1 MNVNILIAEDERII
15 TLDLK
20 KTLSEL
26 GYKVVQTVHSA
37 ADAVN
42 YALEIRPDLILMDIK
57 FDDSINGVEAAYFIH
72 SRIGTPVVFISAF
85 SPDSFIKNKKSPM
98 NFSYVRK
105 PISTNEL
112 DKKIKEALSNSVK
125 MKVLSEIKAEAY
137 SNAHEKNL

>member
-1 MNVNILIAEDERII
+1 MAVNILIAEDERII
-15 TLDLK
+15 MLDLK

-42 YALEIRPDLILMDIK
+42 YALEIKPDLILMDIK
-57 FDDSINGVEAAYFIH
+57 FDDSTNGVEAAYFIH

-85 SPDSFIKNKKSPM
+85 SPDSFIKNKKAPL

-105 PISTNEL
+105 PISTDEL
-112 DKKIKEALSNSVK
+112 DQKIKEALSYSVK
-125 MKVLSEIKAEAY
+125 LKVISEIKAEAF
-137 SNAHEKNL
+137 SSAQEKNL